1 MADGRTVAVVTALEA
16 VLYELSP
23 RDCDLLNALVLIY
36 ERGALG
42 AIHQNEPEV
51 WPLMVEQLR
60 RQLDHVVEQIEHR
73 VTADMPVV
81 LARSGR
87 AN

>member
-1 MADGRTVAVVTALEA
+1 MGDARKVAVVTALEA
-16 VLYELSP
+16 LLYELSP
-23 RDCDLLNALVLIY
+23 RTCDLLNALVFIY
-36 ERGALG
+36 EREALQ
-42 AIHQNEPEV
+42 AIHQNEPDV
-51 WPLMVEQLR
+51 WPSMVEQLR
-60 RQLDHVVEQIEHR
+60 GQLDYVIEQIEHR

>member
-1 MADGRTVAVVTALEA
+1 MADARTVAVVTALEA
-16 VLYELSP
+16 VLYELNP
-23 RDCDLLNALVLIY
+23 APCDLLNALVFIY

-42 AIHQNEPEV
+42 AIHQNEPDV
-51 WPLMVEQLR
+51 WPSMVEQLR
-60 RQLDHVVEQIEHR
+60 RHLDYVFEQIEHR

-81 LARSGR
+81 LARSSR